1 MSAQEYMKML
11 TEEFHSAAVATIG
24 NDGKPQIRIID
35 MMLYDEKGV
44 YFLTAKGK
52 DFYGQLMEQSFVAV
66 SSTKDKTSISLR

>member
-35 MMLYDEKGV
+35 MMKRV
-44 YFLTAKGK
+44 YIF
-52 DFYGQLMEQSFVAV
+52 SP
-66 SSTKDKTSISLR
+66 LRARTFMGS

>member
-35 MMLYDEKGV
+35 MMLYDEKGCI
-44 YFLTAKGK
+44 F
-52 DFYGQLMEQSFVAV
+52 SH
-66 SSTKDKTSISLR
+66 R